1 MERHE
6 RLISPEA
13 RVPGR
18 AASRRWL
25 WWAAGAYAGILAVV
39 LGGLLLLYR
48 GARERLDEAL
58 GLRLHAAATT
68 AAYLVDGD
76 AVTEWAFDPKPPADL
91 VWLGTRLEQI
101 RRRNDL
107 AEITLCDA
115 DGFVL
120 YSTSGR
126 VDRGE
131 PNIFWDTD
139 RDAVATAKQG
149 ATAVTHLYRSGDL
162 YQKSAHAP
170 VLDSRGRTA
179 AVLTVEGNADFFD
192 VLATLRRGTTAT
204 VAVVMVFLGVMGWL
218 LLTIHRSLERA
229 RRDLE
234 RQERL
239 AAMGRMTAGIAHEI
253 RNPLGIIRGA
263 GQHLQRVL
271 RDHGVEDETVDFIP
285 EEVDRLDRILTGY
298 LDFGTGGAGA
308 AETVDLTRLV
318 RRTVQLVDAELC
330 ETGVTIA
337 VDEPLPAV
345 LAKGDP
351 RRLQQ
356 VLLNLVLNARDA
368 MPDGGPVTV
377 TIRPDGDTVRVV
389 VLDAGHGLG
398 DTSGERLFEPFYTTR
413 PRGSGLGLAVS
424 RRIARE
430 HGGDLELADR
440 TGGRGCAATLSLP
453 LATGDGGHEPKTEP
467 AE

>member
-1 MERHE
+1 MSGPTGRTGHRH
-6 RLISPEA
+6 
-13 RVPGR
+13 
-18 AASRRWL
+18 WL

-58 GLRLHAAATT
+58 GLRLQAAATT
-68 AAYLVDGD
+68 AAQLVDGD
-76 AVTEWAFDPKPPADL
+76 AVAAWAFDPKPDPDL
-91 VWLGTRLEQI
+91 VWLGTRLEQV
-101 RRRNDL
+101 RRQNDL

-120 YSTSGR
+120 SSTSGR

-139 RDAVATAKQG
+139 RDAVAAAKSG
-149 ATAVTHLYRSGDL
+149 AAAVTGLYRSGDL

-170 VLDSRGRTA
+170 VLDSLGRTA
-179 AVLTVEGNADFFD
+179 AVLTVEGNADFFG
-192 VLATLRRGTTAT
+192 VLATLRRGTTIT

-218 LLTIHRSLERA
+218 LLTIQRSLERA

-253 RNPLGIIRGA
+253 RNPLGIIRGT

-271 RDHGVEDETVDFIP
+271 RDHGIEDETVDFIP

-298 LDFGTGGAGA
+298 LDFGAGAEGA
-308 AETVDLTRLV
+308 AETVDLPRLV
-318 RRTVQLVDAELC
+318 RRTIQLVDAELR
-330 ETGVTIA
+330 ETGVTVTA
-337 VDEPLPAV
+337 AEPLPA
-345 LAKGDP
+345 AWGRGDP

-356 VLLNLVLNARDA
+356 VLLNLLLNARDA
-368 MPDGGPVTV
+368 MPGGGGVTV
-377 TIRPDGDTVRVV
+377 SIRPDGDVVRVL
-389 VLDAGHGLG
+389 VLDEGHGLG

-413 PRGSGLGLAVS
+413 TRGSGLGLAVS
-424 RRIARE
+424 RGIARE

-440 TGGRGCAATLSLP
+440 PDTRGCAATLSLP
-453 LATGDGGHEPKTEP
+453 RAGGDGGHAPNTEP